1 MTAASSLASF
11 VSTRIDLSL
20 LNAKE
25 KRYSQQVEK
34 VIDSFDSIEEW
45 ADYIAF
51 LSKLQKSLQLNEA
64 NNSVTWIPDAAQIA
78 SKLSFC
84 LSSQLPS
91 GVHQK
96 ALTLYELIFSQLS
109 DSTFNRQLHIWL
121 PGLFPIF
128 SYAALSIKPL
138 LINIYQL
145 IMDKTFDLKII
156 CQPFIISLLP
166 GLEVENSEVFQDVM
180 DLLDNFR
187 LKLNDDSTM
196 WQNIFIIIIGNSE
209 KRLGALRLC
218 SKYLPVMKDL
228 KNLSLTSDSIKNDIG
243 PSNNC
248 DLFPSDIKS
257 CLYPEP
263 GLIVRAFAVS
273 IAGNNDIVV
282 VRGYFDLLLSH
293 LPISSSIFMNAIS
306 PKDKKLLIMSCVKI
320 TLLKD
325 MSLNR
330 RVWNYL
336 LGPEIEESN
345 RSKYFETNALDEL
358 YSGLIKMTKGNLRE
372 KIDVYKISVSLILDK
387 WEISNLIT
395 SKLFSPLL
403 YCCYE
408 NKENS
413 DLIISAQAFFD
424 AIEPTYIWHN
434 INLMIGSDESLELV
448 HFILKN
454 FNFNDEEMILTHVPL
469 NILALLLHKINLKK
483 INILKIMIEM
493 LPPLTN
499 DTEEKISLSSDDISS
514 AILKFY
520 ESKIN
525 ESSPCPP
532 FTFGQLSELLV
543 QNAKRLYITHCKDSF
558 ATATSTIF
566 CSILERSP
574 NIAWDTHD
582 LVQAILDIPICEDN
596 ITTALAT
603 TKVLNYLD
611 FPTFHEK
618 QMVLKIVLSNLWF
631 SLVSNNPSN
640 YQVEVVKAIY
650 DLQAIYSPDELEAGL
665 FELLS
670 KETILKR
677 VKSFGTIWI
686 HSSLISDGDMILM
699 RPLQLLLDELNGK
712 NSGVVSAFIRNTIK
726 SGFANRLIKL
736 ITNPLLKFEFFN
748 VERLELMPIDD
759 LSQFAYFMRSISD
772 VMNSNPKLL
781 KEAINNELP
790 VIDSSSKIG
799 ILESNGWN
807 VSSYKSLMLAL
818 MEKFFDLKVP
828 DSLLKDNFMCEEW
841 YHSVCASIDVLNS
854 LITGNESDF
863 SGRLNHLIKFCMYFV
878 EKPYNSE
885 IIELTQE
892 KILNCILHFLDIS
905 ENSNMKLNLFYIQ
918 GEGNQTAFLKLLI
931 KGIQKVETSVLLER
945 WLHVITKCL
954 HLFSESIFTV
964 LLALNDA
971 LVHKLDLYFTQIA
984 DGMQM
989 NERTDVE
996 TSMNYLMS
1004 GLEDLLCI
1012 SHSYLLTS
1020 SLQAYTKNNNGN
1032 DGFFGNVIQGV
1043 FQIESPAIRSSE
1055 QNKLYSI
1062 LISFQDAVKVCFHIW
1077 QWADSK
1083 PQLSSVDVSDRSLAY
1098 IASKLKF
1105 RAKKLLETLLDLEKK
1120 EVIETFVEID
1130 PPQKTSIKLLNILDG
1145 GRSQVTLPH
1154 IFDSISSRCYPQLL
1168 EESKRSSLNTNIS
1181 EKDLSRFL
1189 VSYFYSVDADTVLE
1203 IFNITIQF
1211 LKTVLANI
1219 TSFRVIIPDCLM
1231 ISKLLFLK
1239 LDSSKYA
1246 EQKRSKRDL
1255 SDILVKLFSAMMS
1268 KGASSGSPDLT
1279 IVDGDNV
1286 QEGSNLDNALI
1297 LQDEV
1302 LRSLSFVLSDLELI
1316 LSDQDKVTS
1325 TVNIVVSNLIV
1336 PQTKGKRLNDISL
1349 QALSLLEMVGA
1360 QFPTKMWKLLVN
1372 DLFMNNSLFEQ
1383 NTTRINNWDKIFSI
1397 WISGEKGKV
1406 GDMISRITP
1415 APSVSTSNL
1424 FVWNEGSEIDIKI
1437 NTIKRLAYII
1447 LIQPDDYFVP
1457 ILQDLFDRIKFS
1469 VSGSC
1474 PAKYKSEVTVLL
1486 RVITLKFS
1494 DLQLLP
1500 YWTFISYQLVT
1511 IFEIILTKPNK
1522 DLSTLLVDEAV
1533 LILYGCKLLDQLL
1546 LLGFDEFNLHEWI
1559 YVKNSPDIIDGTLKS
1574 KMVSIIDQIAMKYDL
1589 NFFKDTP
1596 LRPEQPHENMK
1607 PILYG
1612 VKHINHITKLRLFFD
1627 SLSLINYERMF
1638 SLFKV
1643 DRDSL
1648 LADAL
1653 NDILV

>member
-1 MTAASSLASF
+1 MNPFDDDYENPFHEGKPT
-11 VSTRIDLSL
+11 IP
-20 LNAKE
+20 NAVFTSDRTSPRKYHQLDE
-25 KRYSQQVEK
+25 DSDDEFIGFHVSQQQLPMANTRQSPNIFTRSTARVNNSAPKTVLQKAPNLKFGIEGTPKTERAAATNQESPKRQRETEIIFFDTDIPVEDALNGSPSRSLHK
-34 VIDSFDSIEEW
+34 RSVISGSSERFLEPPKPIFSPETFAEANPHDDNSTLINGQRDSYEYDSYQKDFE
-45 ADYIAF
+45 
-51 LSKLQKSLQLNEA
+51 QKSL
-64 NNSVTWIPDAAQIA
+64 
-78 SKLSFC
+78 
-84 LSSQLPS
+84 
-91 GVHQK
+91 
-96 ALTLYELIFSQLS
+96 YS
-109 DSTFNRQLHIWL
+109 DSTAYSGSSYTSEEANSNDYFGTSIDGNIMNNINGFKPSLEKPTTKRKVRLVGNKTGNLVLENPIPEELKKVLARTESPFGEFTNMTYTACTAEPDNFMDEDFSLRAVKYGRETEIVICITMYNEDHISFARTMHGVMKNVAHLCSRQKSSIWGKNAWKKIQVIIVADGRNKLNESVLQMLTATGCYQDNLARPYVNNRKVNAHLYEYTTQISIDENLKFKGDEKNLTPVQVLLCLKESNQKKINSHRWLFNAFCPVLDPNVVI
-121 PGLFPIF
+121 
-128 SYAALSIKPL
+128 
-138 LINIYQL
+138 
-145 IMDKTFDLKII
+145 
-156 CQPFIISLLP
+156 
-166 GLEVENSEVFQDVM
+166 
-180 DLLDNFR
+180 LLDVGTKPDNHAIYNLWKAFDRDSNVAGAAGEIKAMKGKGWINLTNPLVASQNF
-187 LKLNDDSTM
+187 
-196 WQNIFIIIIGNSE
+196 E
-209 KRLGALRLC
+209 
-218 SKYLPVMKDL
+218 
-228 KNLSLTSDSIKNDIG
+228 
-243 PSNNC
+243 
-248 DLFPSDIKS
+248 
-257 CLYPEP
+257 
-263 GLIVRAFAVS
+263 
-273 IAGNNDIVV
+273 
-282 VRGYFDLLLSH
+282 
-293 LPISSSIFMNAIS
+293 
-306 PKDKKLLIMSCVKI
+306 
-320 TLLKD
+320 
-325 MSLNR
+325 
-330 RVWNYL
+330 
-336 LGPEIEESN
+336 
-345 RSKYFETNALDEL
+345 
-358 YSGLIKMTKGNLRE
+358 
-372 KIDVYKISVSLILDK
+372 YKISNILDK
-387 WEISNLIT
+387 PLESLFGYITVLPGALSAYRYIALKNHEDGTGPLASYFKGEDLLSNKTSSHNNKTTFFEANMYLAEDRILCWELVAKRGENWVLKFV
-395 SKLFSPLL
+395 KLATGETDVPESVAEFLSQRRRWM
-403 YCCYE
+403 
-408 NKENS
+408 NG
-413 DLIISAQAFFD
+413 AFF
-424 AIEPTYIWHN
+424 AALYT
-434 INLMIGSDESLELV
+434 LC
-448 HFILKN
+448 N
-454 FNFNDEEMILTHVPL
+454 FN
-469 NILALLLHKINLKK
+469 K
-483 INILKIMIEM
+483 
-493 LPPLTN
+493 
-499 DTEEKISLSSDDISS
+499 
-514 AILKFY
+514 
-520 ESKIN
+520 
-525 ESSPCPP
+525 
-532 FTFGQLSELLV
+532 
-543 QNAKRLYITHCKDSF
+543 
-558 ATATSTIF
+558 
-566 CSILERSP
+566 
-574 NIAWDTHD
+574 
-582 LVQAILDIPICEDN
+582 
-596 ITTALAT
+596 
-603 TKVLNYLD
+603 
-611 FPTFHEK
+611 
-618 QMVLKIVLSNLWF
+618 
-631 SLVSNNPSN
+631 
-640 YQVEVVKAIY
+640 
-650 DLQAIYSPDELEAGL
+650 
-665 FELLS
+665 
-670 KETILKR
+670 
-677 VKSFGTIWI
+677 IWI

-712 NSGVVSAFIRNTIK
+712 NSGVVNAFIRNTIK

-759 LSQFAYFMRSISD
+759 LSQFTYFMRSISN
-772 VMNSNPKLL
+772 VMDSNPKLL
-781 KEAINNELP
+781 KETINNELP

-818 MEKFFDLKVP
+818 VEKFFDLKVP
-828 DSLLKDNFMCEEW
+828 DSLLKDDFMSEEW

-854 LITGNESDF
+854 LITGNEPDF
-863 SGRLNHLIKFCMYFV
+863 SVRLNHLIKFCMYFV

-892 KILNCILHFLDIS
+892 KILNSILHFLDIS

-931 KGIQKVETSVLLER
+931 KSIEKVETSVLLER

-954 HLFSESIFTV
+954 HLFSESIFSV

-984 DGMQM
+984 DGMQI

-1020 SLQAYTKNNNGN
+1020 SLQAYNKNNNGN

-1043 FQIESPAIRSSE
+1043 FLIESPAIRSSE

-1083 PQLSSVDVSDRSLAY
+1083 PQLNSVDVSDRSLAY

-1168 EESKRSSLNTNIS
+1168 EESRRSSLNTNIS

-1189 VSYFYSVDADTVLE
+1189 VSYFHSVDTDTVLE

-1211 LKTVLANI
+1211 LKTVVSNI
-1219 TSFRVIIPDCLM
+1219 SSFRVIIPDCLM

-1268 KGASSGSPDLT
+1268 KVASSGSPDAT
-1279 IVDGDNV
+1279 IGDSDNV
-1286 QEGSNLDNALI
+1286 QEVSNLDNALI
-1297 LQDEV
+1297 SQDEV
-1302 LRSLSFVLSDLELI
+1302 LRSLSFVLPDLELI

-1372 DLFMNNSLFEQ
+1372 DLFTNNSLFEQ
-1383 NTTRINNWDKIFSI
+1383 STTRINNWDKIFSI

-1415 APSVSTSNL
+1415 APSVSTSNI

-1447 LIQPDDYFVP
+1447 LIQPDDYFIP

-1500 YWTFISYQLVT
+1500 YWTFITYQLVT

-1533 LILYGCKLLDQLL
+1533 LVLYGCKLLDQLL

-1559 YVKNSPDIIDGTLKS
+1559 YIKNSPDIIDGTLKS

-1596 LRPEQPHENMK
+1596 LRPVQPHENMK

-1612 VKHINHITKLRLFFD
+1612 VKHINHITKLRLFFT